1 MRRTWMSERELKR
14 AAVLSGVAE
23 GEWTLVEA
31 AGRMEVSYRQTKR
44 IGKRYPGE
52 GAGGL
57 VHGGGGRGWNRAKPK
72 RLRRRVLRLMREK

>member
-14 AAVLSGVAE
+14 VAMLSRVAE
-23 GEWTLVEA
+23 GEGTLVEA

-52 GAGGL
+52 GAGGWCMG
-57 VHGGGGRGWNRAKPK
+57 VGGEDRIG
-72 RLRRRVLRLMREK
+72 RRRRGCGGEC

>member
-52 GAGGL
+52 GSGGL
-57 VHGGGGRGWNRAKPK
+57 VHGVGGEDGIGRS
-72 RLRRRVLRLMREK
+72 RRGCGGEC